1 MKRVSFPTSKHFF
14 VLKSW
19 RNIQI
24 FSKSSTDHIKDHL
37 EVGECVFLLW
47 NICLFWK
54 DMKRGFIGCSNCNI
68 CDIFADPGII
78 HLFFARNN
86 YSENMY
92 QGFDFPRV
100 WACWCKMDWKVMSSL
115 TPATL
120 AIKWLACISKGNIT
134 QILDDHLPILLY
146 FEVPCCRVSYTTNS
160 PSIFS
165 LNFLSCCFIPK
176 SDICLTLFQSRI
188 AAGSENMSW
197 ESYFLLQVCNVI
209 KCSSLFAGDIGSMI
223 RICHFAVHQT
233 RLWILHVFSFSNCT
247 GSQKEF
253 FLISLVLIIFLQITN
268 LNIYA
273 LNFFFKFK
281 VP

>member
-1 MKRVSFPTSKHFF
+1 MQNGLESDVVTNTGNIGHKMVS
-14 VLKSW
+14 L
-19 RNIQI
+19 
-24 FSKSSTDHIKDHL
+24 HIKGKHHTKIGRSPSHP
-37 EVGECVFLLW
+37 VVFWGSLL
-47 NICLFWK
+47 
-54 DMKRGFIGCSNCNI
+54 
-68 CDIFADPGII
+68 
-78 HLFFARNN
+78 
-86 YSENMY
+86 
-92 QGFDFPRV
+92 QG
-100 WACWCKMDWKVMSSL
+100 
-115 TPATL
+115 
-120 AIKWLACISKGNIT
+120 
-134 QILDDHLPILLY
+134 QLY
-146 FEVPCCRVSYTTNS
+146 YKC

-253 FLISLVLIIFLQITN
+253 FLISLVLFRFLQITN